1 MKNNIFLDKG
11 LRFEKKDVIVES
23 FTEDMDVVN
32 SVPVTVVVKN
42 SNTELIAKTR
52 THHLAVGTL
61 AECKNYV
68 NQKLAETKTQFF
80 IRKAYF
86 IPSEKRILLSRFI
99 LN

>member
-1 MKNNIFLDKG
+1 MKNNIFLDKS
-11 LRFEKKDVIVES
+11 LRFEKKDVTVES
-23 FTEDMDVVN
+23 FREDMDVVD

-42 SNTELIAKTR
+42 SNTELIAR
-52 THHLAVGTL
+52 TKAHHLAVGTL
-61 AECKNYV
+61 DECRKYV

-86 IPSEKRILLSRFI
+86 LPRENRILLSRFI